1 MATAVHA
8 EQPCASYKWPTR
20 EEIEES
26 VRAARRAMTSAR
38 NTAETLATDAV
49 AEVRRHPLRAIGAA
63 MIGGA
68 VVGSAAGFF
77 AGFFMRPRR
86 RRWEW

>member
-1 MATAVHA
+1 MATAVQA
-8 EQPCASYKWPTR
+8 EHTCASYKWPTH
-20 EEIEES
+20 EEIEER

-38 NTAETLATDAV
+38 NTAEDLTADAV
-49 AEVRRHPLRAIGAA
+49 AKVRRYPLRSLGAA